1 MRGGA
6 CQAGCLRFSG
16 GYGNNSA
23 VTGIL
28 STSPNVAEFLGFFVN
43 HFSLDGVRT
52 IEYKQAA
59 REGLPAFERRMTMTS
74 IRLSHELRRGT
85 GSFADQSAN
94 TPSYPLRL

>member
-1 MRGGA
+1 MRGET
-6 CQAGCLRFSG
+6 CQPWRLRFSG

-28 STSPNVAEFLGFFVN
+28 STLPNVAEFLGFSANLFIFGRVY
-43 HFSLDGVRT
+43 T

-59 REGLPAFERRMTMTS
+59 RGGLPAFERRTTMTS

-85 GSFADQSAN
+85 GMFADQSAN